1 MIDFFEDCLENQLLD
16 EYGAIIGVDEAGR
29 GCLAG
34 PVYAG
39 AVFCDF
45 EIATRLL
52 KINELT
58 DSKKL
63 TEKKRGRVFDEIK
76 NLQIPFAFAS
86 VDSGKIDKINILN
99 AAKEA
104 MVKSVEKLQNRT
116 ASLVVAVDGNQKI
129 NISAP
134 QITVVKGDLRFKTIA
149 AASVVAK
156 VLRDKYMKELHYRY
170 PEYDFLSHKGYGT
183 KKHKEMIKR
192 FGVIKEHRLSFKLS

>member
-1 MIDFFEDCLENQLLD
+1 
-16 EYGAIIGVDEAGR
+16 
-29 GCLAG
+29 
-34 PVYAG
+34 
-39 AVFCDF
+39 
-45 EIATRLL
+45 
-52 KINELT
+52 
-58 DSKKL
+58 
-63 TEKKRGRVFDEIK
+63 
-76 NLQIPFAFAS
+76 